1 MADAPA
7 IDLEHLKR
15 YSGGDADL
23 EAEVFA
29 MFRQQVEMWMR
40 LLDPTGDE
48 EGWASATHSIKGS
61 ARSIGAHALAKACEN
76 AENQCQAGATAR
88 SVSAQEVQACIDNA
102 LKFIDQHTYKM
113 RIQALRKSSQREN
126 S

>member
-1 MADAPA
+1 MAKQAA

-15 YSGGDADL
+15 YSGGNADL

-29 MFRQQVEMWMR
+29 LFRQQVEMWIR
-40 LLDPTGDE
+40 LLDPKADQE
-48 EGWASATHSIKGS
+48 SWASAAHSLKGS
-61 ARSIGAHALAKACEN
+61 ARSIGAHDLALACES
-76 AENQCQAGATAR
+76 AEITGNQGLTAR
-88 SVSAQEVQACIDNA
+88 SVAAQEVQTRAEAA

-113 RIQALRKSSQREN
+113 RIQALRNSSQREN